1 MQNGQ
6 HTQPHPSG
14 SVILPRA
21 AVYQSNTHA
30 KSTALHNHQAKNQ
43 FAIPSML
50 TLYHQS
56 HSQKDTYYFGSQT
69 SSLVLDLLPSLARC
83 LSSPSPGPREVAVD
97 VDVDS
102 SGSSTGVDCF
112 ERVVGAIMGICMD
125 VRKRIERGKKMLINR
140 NELGRMYHGA
150 SADCNVMQI
159 KVK

>member
-1 MQNGQ
+1 M
-6 HTQPHPSG
+6 
-14 SVILPRA
+14 
-21 AVYQSNTHA
+21 
-30 KSTALHNHQAKNQ
+30 
-43 FAIPSML
+43 
-50 TLYHQS
+50 
-56 HSQKDTYYFGSQT
+56 
-69 SSLVLDLLPSLARC
+69 
-83 LSSPSPGPREVAVD
+83 
-97 VDVDS
+97 DVDS